1 MITAAWKQLAAESR
15 IDPVLDYGASC
26 ASPPVTPSTGLTP
39 FAQAF
44 WSVSHILHKLQ
55 CAEERELISAEL
67 DLLLWPATL
76 PQSLFHI
83 DQTMSSAESSIL
95 HVLHNSVAL
104 SFYTVQLGN
113 PIVPVEANQGML
125 SFLAAIGCSCV
136 KVWKRR
142 GSELVRI
149 WRNLYVGATA
159 SAMMHMASLSKNF
172 DCPLSRGVLVSFLL
186 TLQAADIQI
195 FTRAFLERLTESL
208 GAPPM
213 SNLYAL
219 QSHLAEGLCGSPFE
233 QSDHEGRTVYWMF
246 RDVRSMTLRG
256 LAPT

>member
-1 MITAAWKQLAAESR
+1 MITAAWKQLTAESR
-15 IDPVLDYGASC
+15 INPVLDDGASC
-26 ASPPVTPSTGLTP
+26 ASPLVTPPAGLTP

-55 CAEERELISAEL
+55 WAEERELISAEL

-76 PQSLFHI
+76 PPSLFHI

-113 PIVPVEANQGML
+113 PSATVEANHGML

-142 GSELVRI
+142 GCELARI

-159 SAMMHMASLSKNF
+159 LAMRHMANLSKNF
-172 DCPLSRGVLVSFLL
+172 ECPLSRGVLVSFLL
-186 TLQAADIQI
+186 TLQAADVQI
-195 FTRAFLERLTESL
+195 FTRAFLERLTEAL

-219 QSHLAEGLCGSPFE
+219 QNYLAEGSCGSPFE
-233 QSDHEGRTVYWMF
+233 QSDREGRTVYWMF

-256 LAPT
+256 LAPA